1 MKWAIFEPFEEKT
14 YRKDMNR
21 ADMPSRLYVSS
32 TNLKGSDRL

>member
-14 YRKDMNR
+14 YRADVNR
-21 ADMPSRLYVSS
+21 ADMPSRLYASS